1 MKTAEQI
8 MKSKHFIKEELD
20 RQLPKTLSDELWKK
34 AEARLA
40 GYMRQYAGIPKGE
53 RTHTDNFIFPAAAIY
68 LTMKEVTTQEQAYDV
83 IEKAAIRNSGDAG
96 RKLAK
101 LMRAPAMRSL
111 FVWIWDPMTKKMF
124 GVNSGFQNVFYP
136 KVKGEYRM
144 DVVSCTYCRY
154 FTELGCPE
162 ITKARMM
169 TACMETCRGLSF
181 EGRARSVP
189 ERIAATSI
197 WEKRG
202 RHLRARERRIETLRE
217 GTRNEGL

>member
-8 MKSKHFIKEELD
+8 MKSKRFIKEELD

-34 AEARLA
+34 AETRLA
-40 GYMRQYAGIPKGE
+40 GYLRQYADISKGE
-53 RTHTDNFIFPAAAIY
+53 HTHTDNFIFPATAIY
-68 LTMKEVTTQEQAYDV
+68 LTMKEVTTQEQAYSV

-124 GVNSGFQNVFYP
+124 GANSGFQNVFYP

-144 DVVSCTYCRY
+144 DVVSCPYCKY

-162 ITKARMM
+162 LTKIFCANDDRVYGNLPGLEFRRTGTLGTGADRCDFYLGKTRTAPTSAR
-169 TACMETCRGLSF
+169 AADRDP
-181 EGRARSVP
+181 EGRKP
-189 ERIAATSI
+189 Q
-197 WEKRG
+197 
-202 RHLRARERRIETLRE
+202 
-217 GTRNEGL
+217 